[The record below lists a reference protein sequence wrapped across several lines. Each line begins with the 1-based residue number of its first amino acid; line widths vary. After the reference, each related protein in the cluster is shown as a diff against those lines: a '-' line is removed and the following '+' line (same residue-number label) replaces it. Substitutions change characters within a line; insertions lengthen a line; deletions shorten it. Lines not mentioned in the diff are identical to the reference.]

1 MERTVTLALVARSV
15 EYGDADRVCTLLTH
29 EHGKV
34 SALARSAKRSR
45 KRFGAALALFVLG
58 EATLRASRGGGELWL
73 LERFDGVED
82 LTAAIGGDV
91 VKLAHGSYLL
101 ELTRELWPPGQPEPA
116 GFELLLEGL
125 RALARAD
132 RPTASLLRAYELRA
146 LGAVGLAPALDRCP
160 VCAAGIADAGS
171 FDLARGG
178 VVCRRC
184 GGHGI
189 ALGAEAIERLQALQR
204 VPLGEAAALE
214 APPPVARTLREVMR
228 EVVRHTL
235 GKELRSLE
243 FILKLASGPGAGIG
257 R

>member
-15 EYGDADRVCTLLTH
+15 EYGDADRVCTLLTR
-29 EHGKV
+29 ERGKV

-45 KRFGAALALFVLG
+45 KRFGAALALFVAG
-58 EATLRASRGGGELWL
+58 EATLRASRGGELWL

-82 LTAAIGGDV
+82 LSAALGGDV

-132 RPTASLLRAYELRA
+132 RATASLLRAYELRA

-160 VCAAGIADAGS
+160 VCAAGIAEAGT

-184 GGHGI
+184 GGSGI
-189 ALGAEAIERLQALQR
+189 ALGAEAIERLQVLQR
-204 VPLGEAAALE
+204 VPLAAAVTLE
-214 APPPVARTLREVMR
+214 SAPPLARTLREVMLQ
-228 EVVRHTL
+228 VVRHTL

-243 FILKLASGPGAGIG
+243 FLLKLAGGPGAGIG